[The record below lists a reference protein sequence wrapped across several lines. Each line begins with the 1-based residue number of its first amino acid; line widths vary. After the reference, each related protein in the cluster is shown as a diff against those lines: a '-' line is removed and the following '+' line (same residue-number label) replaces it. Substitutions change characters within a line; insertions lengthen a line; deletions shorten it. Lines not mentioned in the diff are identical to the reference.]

1 MNTDKHTVTIP
12 IEDYN
17 ELIKESSEL
26 LKELDKAK
34 KAFEELQK
42 RVNQRMSSMV
52 NNRLQVVG
60 LDLRVEHQEVSM
72 LNDNRGNVLIEFK
85 TTSPC

>member
-34 KAFEELQK
+34 RAFGELQK

>member
-12 IEDYN
+12 IADYN
-17 ELIKESSEL
+17 ELIKPSDGLLEEL
-26 LKELDKAK
+26 EKTQKELHQLY
-34 KAFEELQK
+34 E

-85 TTSPC
+85 TTSPY